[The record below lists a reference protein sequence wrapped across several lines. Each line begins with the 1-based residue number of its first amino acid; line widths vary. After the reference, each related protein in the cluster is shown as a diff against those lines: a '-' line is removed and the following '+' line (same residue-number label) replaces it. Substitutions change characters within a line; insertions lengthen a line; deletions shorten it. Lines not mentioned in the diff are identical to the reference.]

1 MDKINRRKFLT
12 LVGVGSGAV
21 AAGAML
27 SGAMLSGAGLFG
39 GPSGGKSS
47 GTLSFRAVAGL
58 PGGALPSYASYVV
71 QGNVNVAARS
81 GVVTRAVY
89 AGYPGAMSTIA
100 LPGLS
105 QVVRVTDVR
114 EADGTVDIT
123 GVIDD
128 ASQLRPREDPVVRLR
143 VDRSRGA
150 AWTRFLGQPVEL
162 RLQT

>member
-1 MDKINRRKFLT
+1 MEKINRRKFLT

-21 AAGAML
+21 AG
-27 SGAMLSGAGLFG
+27 GAMLSGAGLGLLG
-39 GPSGGKSS
+39 GPSGDKSG
-47 GTLSFRAVAGL
+47 GTFSFRAVSGL

-81 GVVTRAVY
+81 GVVARAVY

-114 EADGTVDIT
+114 EAEGAVDIT

-128 ASQLRPREDPVVRLR
+128 RSQLRPGEDAVVQVR

-162 RLQT
+162 RLHT

>member
-1 MDKINRRKFLT
+1 MEKINRRKFLT

-21 AAGAML
+21 AGGAML
-27 SGAMLSGAGLFG
+27 AGAGLGLLG
-39 GPSGGKSS
+39 GPSGDKSS
-47 GTLSFRAVAGL
+47 GTFSFRAVSGL

-81 GVVTRAVY
+81 GVVARAVY

-105 QVVRVTDVR
+105 QIVRVTDVR
-114 EADGTVDIT
+114 EAEGTVVIT

-128 ASQLRPREDPVVRLR
+128 RSQLRPGEDAVVQIR

>member
-1 MDKINRRKFLT
+1 MENMNRRKFLT

-21 AAGAML
+21 AG
-27 SGAMLSGAGLFG
+27 GAMLSGAGLGLLG
-39 GPSGGKSS
+39 GRSGDKSS
-47 GTLSFRAVAGL
+47 GTFSFRAVSGL

-81 GVVTRAVY
+81 GVVARAVY

-105 QVVRVTDVR
+105 QIVRVTDVR
-114 EADGTVDIT
+114 EAEGAVDIT

-128 ASQLRPREDPVVRLR
+128 RSQLRPGEDAVVQIR

>member
-1 MDKINRRKFLT
+1 MEKINRRKFLT

-21 AAGAML
+21 AGGAML
-27 SGAMLSGAGLFG
+27 SGVGLLGGLSGD
-39 GPSGGKSS
+39 KSS
-47 GTLSFRAVAGL
+47 GTFSFRAVSGL

-81 GVVTRAVY
+81 GVVARAVY

-114 EADGTVDIT
+114 EAEGAVDIT

-128 ASQLRPREDPVVRLR
+128 RSQLRPGEDAVVQVR

-162 RLQT
+162 RLHT

>member
-1 MDKINRRKFLT
+1 MEKINRRKFLT

-21 AAGAML
+21 AG
-27 SGAMLSGAGLFG
+27 GAMLSGAGLGLLG
-39 GPSGGKSS
+39 GRGGDKPSG
-47 GTLSFRAVAGL
+47 TFSFRAVSGL

-71 QGNVNVAARS
+71 QGNVDVAARS
-81 GVVTRAVY
+81 GVVARAVY

-114 EADGTVDIT
+114 EAEGAVDIT

-128 ASQLRPREDPVVRLR
+128 RSQLRPGEDAVVQIR

-162 RLQT
+162 RLHT